1 MTLFFNQPFQNTYSI
16 STDNGDLIN
25 RLRLKFGM
33 YINESPKNA
42 DVTVEIVE
50 LPDRLFTVSNGGESF
65 TTAYPLQYIDEILH
79 ENAHYD
85 DSILAL
91 HGAAVEW
98 QGEAYLFLAATT
110 TGKTTLA
117 SYLIANGFGYVTED
131 CILIDRSTLRVHPCT
146 APVHLRGGGLNV
158 LKSLGCAPEN
168 VVEFDDTAQLRYAFT
183 PEKCITE
190 PLPIGGIFFIERT
203 EDENAVIP
211 LSANEKV
218 YGLMHSPI
226 TEYPVTGDYLRL
238 LTRLSGKNCRR
249 IRYCDMEYV
258 AEVIRDGRA

>member
-1 MTLFFNQPFQNTYSI
+1 MNLFLNQPFQNTYSI
-16 STDNGDLIN
+16 RTDNGDLIH
-25 RLRLKFGM
+25 RLKLKFGL
-33 YINESPKNA
+33 YINESPESA
-42 DVTVEIVE
+42 DVTVEVVE
-50 LPDRLFTVSNGGESF
+50 LSDRLFTVGTGSKTF
-65 TTAYPLQYIDEILH
+65 TTPYPLQYIDEILH

-85 DSILAL
+85 DAILAL

-98 QGEAYLFLAATT
+98 QEKAYLFLAATT

-117 SYLIANGFGYVTED
+117 SYLIAKGFGYVTED
-131 CILIDRSTLRVHPCT
+131 CILIDCSTLSVHPCT
-146 APVHLRGGGLNV
+146 APVHLREGGLNV

-168 VVEFDDTAQLRYAFT
+168 LVEFDDTAQMRYAFT

-190 PLPIGGIFFIERT
+190 TLPIGGIFFIERT
-203 EDENAVIP
+203 EEENEVIS
-211 LSANEKV
+211 LTANEKL
-218 YGLMHSPI
+218 YELMHSPI

-249 IRYCDMEYV
+249 IRYCDMAYV